1 MVAGHAHRAGIP
13 GFTLVE
19 ILVTMAVIVT
29 IVTIGLPL
37 VRQAIDQYRAAAA
50 ARYLAGRC
58 ALARMEA
65 VKRSVR
71 VGLRFEGEGPDT
83 RYAAYVD
90 GNGNGIRT
98 ADIRRGTDWL
108 LLPSERIGDLFPGV
122 AFGLHPAVPEVGE
135 RDISPGIRD
144 PLRIGSSNIVT
155 FTPIGTATSG
165 TLYLLG
171 RGQTQF
177 AVRILGVTGRT
188 RVLRFESGAKEWITQ

>member
-1 MVAGHAHRAGIP
+1 M

-19 ILVTMAVIVT
+19 ILVVLAIIVTMAI
-29 IVTIGLPL
+29 IGLPL
-37 VRQAIDQYRAAAA
+37 VRQAIDEYRAAAA

-65 VKRSVR
+65 VKRSAR
-71 VGLRFEGEGPDT
+71 VGLRFEGDGADT

-98 ADIRRGTDWL
+98 ADIRRGIDWL
-108 LLPSERIGDLFPGV
+108 LVPAERLGDLFPGV
-122 AFGLHPAVPEVGE
+122 VFGLRPAVPEVGE
-135 RDISPGIRD
+135 RVIASGVRD

-155 FTPIGTATSG
+155 FTPLGTATSG
-165 TLYLLG
+165 TLYLHG

-188 RVLRFESGAKEWITQ
+188 RVLRFESGAREWITK